1 MHESAGPDDGAKRSL
16 DVTWLGH
23 ATVLVDIDGVRF
35 LTDPAL
41 TPRIAHLRRHHAV
54 DLDELAPDVVLIS
67 HIHMD
72 HLHLP
77 SIRLLT
83 RDPAHPITVVVPA
96 GSAGLV
102 RRAGFAEVIETS
114 VGGTHQFGS
123 VTVETVPAVHSDAR
137 GPHRRTRA
145 AAVGFVLSG
154 DGGTVYF
161 AGDTDLF
168 DAMVDLARA
177 DVALVPIGG
186 WGATVGDGHL
196 DAHTAVDATRLLEP
210 RLVVPVH
217 WGTYSP
223 VSYRRGRPAWLARPA
238 EVFAEDLAAAGLDD
252 KLHLLEPGGR
262 LLLPSRPTPEDP

>member
-1 MHESAGPDDGAKRSL
+1 MGDRAL
-16 DVTWLGH
+16 DVRWLGH

-54 DLDELAPDVVLIS
+54 DLDDLAPDVVLIS

-72 HLHLP
+72 HLHVP
-77 SIRLLT
+77 SMRLLT
-83 RDPAHPITVVVPA
+83 SDRSRPITAVVPA
-96 GSAGLV
+96 GSTALV
-102 RRAGFAEVIETS
+102 RRAGFAEVIES
-114 VGGTHQFGS
+114 RVGDVHRFGT

-137 GPHRRTRA
+137 GPHRRVRA
-145 AAVGFVLSG
+145 PAVGFVLSG
-154 DGGTVYF
+154 NDGTVYF

-168 DAMVDLARA
+168 DAMVDLAQA

-186 WGATVGDGHL
+186 WGESVGTGHL

-210 RLVVPVH
+210 RIVVPVH

-223 VSYRRGRPAWLARPA
+223 VSYRRGRPSWLARPA
-238 EVFAEDLAAAGLDD
+238 EVFATDLAAAGLDD
-252 KLHLLEPGGR
+252 RLHLLEPGGR
-262 LLLPSRPTPEDP
+262 LLLPARELPEQT